1 MSRFRYLWSCITRCS
16 TAYKHIRLFI
26 LVFSE
31 SEVDQYWL
39 ISIIWDL
46 SHHYIFGFYVPVH
59 YATIMQ
65 NTNSNAYLLKVSL
78 KWLFWLKEFEV
89 QKIKKVHT
97 QSLHYDVYWVLIAI
111 DPVVLA
117 DTCMTY
123 ASRNCVLTLDA
134 FLFYHLFTL
143 TFRPV
148 IVKRSFLTHFI
159 TTSLLSLYRT
169 AAYRAAVV
177 E

>member
-1 MSRFRYLWSCITRCS
+1 MSGLRYLWSCIARSS

-26 LVFSE
+26 LVFGE
-31 SEVDQYWL
+31 PEVDQHWL
-39 ISIIWDL
+39 VNIIWDL

-59 YATIMQ
+59 YTTVMQ
-65 NTNSNAYLLKVSL
+65 NTYSNAYLMKVSL
-78 KWLFWLKEFEV
+78 KWLFWFKEFKV
-89 QKIKKVHT
+89 QKIEKVHT
-97 QSLHYDVYWVLIAI
+97 QPLHNDVYWVLIAI
-111 DPVVLA
+111 DTVVLA
-117 DTCMTY
+117 DTCVTY
-123 ASRNCVLTLDA
+123 TSRNCVLALNA